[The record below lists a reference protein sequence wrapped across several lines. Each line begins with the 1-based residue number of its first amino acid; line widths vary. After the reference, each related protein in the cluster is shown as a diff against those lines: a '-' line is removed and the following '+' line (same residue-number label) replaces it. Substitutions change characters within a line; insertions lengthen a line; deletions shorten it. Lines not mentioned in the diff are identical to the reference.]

1 MSFLFPAA
9 LALAAAAI
17 VPLLIHL
24 WRRRLGAR
32 IDFPAARYLA
42 RAEREHSRRLR
53 LRNLL
58 LMLARVA
65 AVVLLAI
72 AAARPMTNVGS
83 VGHAPTALAIVL
95 DNSMSASLAAG
106 GTTTLARLTDAAR
119 RALDALDAGD
129 RAWLITAD
137 ARIHGGT
144 TADVRAALDRVE
156 PYGGASDMGRALS
169 LAREAALAA
178 REHTP
183 SVLVLTDAQAS
194 TWRGVGPVDGV
205 PLLILRMTPSDS
217 LRNRA
222 VIAAHAR
229 PRRWLPRGA
238 VDARVITSDSVAY
251 RATLTSAE
259 GVERTLARGVVGPDG
274 AVLVGAAPA
283 ERGWVTGAV
292 ELEPDE
298 LRMDDRR
305 WFATWVG
312 ERPRVAVDPTAGPF
326 ISRAVAVLGD
336 DGRVEPGPGGVLV
349 AGAEGARGGPALLF
363 APRDPVSLGAANR
376 ALAVR
381 GIGWRFG
388 PRTDRVEPVRGATLS
403 GVETR
408 YRYALQPVGT
418 AAAETLA
425 TVSGQPWI
433 VAGTDW
439 VLVASPMDT
448 VATTLPL
455 RAPFLPWLLDV
466 IAQRLAGA
474 PGEARDATP
483 GQRVEI
489 PSRALALDGSRE
501 RVRQAG
507 ASTIPAPDRAGAWRW
522 RDDAGNVVGVLVVN
536 PDTAE
541 SRLEWMDAAALAR
554 RTRARVEED
563 PGAAVRAALE
573 APGRRPIGGWLLV
586 LAAVALLAE
595 LMLARDAGSRERSR
609 PGLAEA
615 A

>member
-72 AAARPMTNVGS
+72 AAARPMTRVGR

-129 RAWLITAD
+129 RVWLITAGG
-137 ARIHGGT
+137 RITGGT
-144 TADVRAALDRVE
+144 IADVRGALDRVE
-156 PYGGASDMGRALS
+156 PYAGSPDLGRALS

-183 SVLVLTDAQAS
+183 SVLVLTDAQRS
-194 TWRGVGPVDGV
+194 TWQNVGALSGV
-205 PLLILRMTPSDS
+205 PFVILRVSPPDTI
-217 LRNRA
+217 RNRA
-222 VIAAHAR
+222 VLSAQAR

-238 VDARVITSDSVAY
+238 VDARVTTTDSVAY

-298 LRMDDRR
+298 LRADDRR

-312 ERPRVAVDPTAGPF
+312 ERPRVAVDASAGPF
-326 ISRAVAVLGD
+326 VSRAVGVLAD
-336 DGRVEPGPGGVLV
+336 DARGEAGPGGVVV
-349 AGAEGARGGPALLF
+349 AGAEGARSAAVLLF

-376 ALAVR
+376 ALAAR

-388 PRTDRVEPVRGATLS
+388 SRVERVEPVHGS
-403 GVETR
+403 GVAGIESR
-408 YRYALQPVGT
+408 YRYLLDRVG
-418 AAAETLA
+418 AAPADTLA
-425 TVSGQPWI
+425 TVRGQPWI
-433 VAGTDW
+433 VAGADW
-439 VLVASPMDT
+439 VLVASPADT
-448 VATTLPL
+448 AATTLPL
-455 RAPFLPWLLDV
+455 RAAFLPWLLDV
-466 IAQRLAGA
+466 ISQRLAGA
-474 PGEARDATP
+474 PGQAYDVLP

-489 PSRALALDGSRE
+489 PPNAVSLDGSRD
-501 RVRQAG
+501 RARQAG
-507 ASTIPAPDRAGAWRW
+507 ASTIVAPDRTGAWRW
-522 RDDAGNVVGVLVVN
+522 RDEAGNVVGVLLVN

-541 SRLEWMDAAALAR
+541 SRLEWTDAAALAR
-554 RTRARVEED
+554 STGARVEAD
-563 PGAAVRAALE
+563 QVVAVEAALE
-573 APGRRPIGGWLLV
+573 APGRRPIGGWLLA

-595 LMLARDAGSRERSR
+595 LMLARESGSRERAR
-609 PGLAEA
+609 PTVAEA

>member
-72 AAARPMTNVGS
+72 AAARPMTKVGR

-95 DNSMSASLAAG
+95 DNSMSASLAAA

-119 RALDALDAGD
+119 RAVDALDAGD
-129 RAWLITAD
+129 RVWLITAD
-137 ARIHGGT
+137 ARITGGT
-144 TADVRAALDRVE
+144 IADVRAALDRVE
-156 PYGGASDMGRALS
+156 PFAGRPELGRALS

-178 REHTP
+178 REHAA
-183 SVLVLTDAQAS
+183 SVLVLTDAQRS
-194 TWRGVGPVDGV
+194 TWENVGSTSGV
-205 PLLILRMTPSDS
+205 PLVVLRLTPPDS
-217 LRNRA
+217 IRNRA
-222 VIAAHAR
+222 VLTAQAR

-238 VDARVITSDSVAY
+238 VDARVTTTDSVAY

-259 GVERTLARGVVGPDG
+259 GAERTLARGVVGPDG
-274 AVLVGAAPA
+274 AVLVGAAPP

-298 LRMDDRR
+298 LRADDRR

-312 ERPRVAVDPTAGPF
+312 ERPRVAVDPSAGPF
-326 ISRAVAVLGD
+326 LSRAIAVLGD
-336 DGRVEPGPGGVLV
+336 DGRVEAGPDGVLV
-349 AGAEGARGGPALLF
+349 AGAEGARSAAVLLF

-381 GIGWRFG
+381 GIGWRLG
-388 PRTDRVEPVRGATLS
+388 SRVDRVEPVYGTGLS
-403 GVETR
+403 GIETR
-408 YRYALQPVGT
+408 YRYALQRVG
-418 AAAETLA
+418 ASPADTLA

-439 VLVASPMDT
+439 VLVASPADT
-448 VATTLPL
+448 AATTLPL
-455 RAPFLPWLLDV
+455 RAAFLPWLLDV
-466 IAQRLAGA
+466 ISQRLAGA
-474 PGEARDATP
+474 PGEARDVMP

-489 PSRALALDGSRE
+489 PPRAVSLDGARGG
-501 RVRQAG
+501 VRQAG
-507 ASTIPAPDRAGAWRW
+507 APTIVAPDRTGAWRW
-522 RDDAGNVVGVLVVN
+522 RDDAGNVVGVLLVN

-541 SRLEWMDAAALAR
+541 SRLEWVDAAALAR
-554 RTRARVEED
+554 STGARVESD
-563 PGAAVRAALE
+563 AVVAVGAALE

-595 LMLARDAGSRERSR
+595 LVLARESGSRERTK

>member
-1 MSFLFPAA
+1 VSFLLPAA

-65 AVVLLAI
+65 AVVLLAV
-72 AAARPMTNVGS
+72 AAARPMTKVGR

-129 RAWLITAD
+129 RVWLITAGG
-137 ARIHGGT
+137 RITAGT
-144 TADVRAALDRVE
+144 PADIRAALDRIE
-156 PYGGASDMGRALS
+156 PHAGKPEIGRALS
-169 LAREAALAA
+169 LAREAALTA

-183 SVLVLTDAQAS
+183 SVLALTDGQRS
-194 TWRGVGPVDGV
+194 TWQDVGSISGV
-205 PLLILRMTPSDS
+205 PLVMLRITPPDS
-217 LRNRA
+217 IRNRA
-222 VIAAHAR
+222 VLTALAR
-229 PRRWLPRGA
+229 PRRWLPRGT
-238 VDARVITSDSVAY
+238 VDARVTTADSVAY

-259 GVERTLARGVVGPDG
+259 GVERTLARGVVGPDD
-274 AVLVGAAPA
+274 AILVGAAPA

-312 ERPRVAVDPTAGPF
+312 ERPRVSVDPTAGAF
-326 ISRAVAVLGD
+326 VARAIAVLGD
-336 DGRVEPGPGGVLV
+336 DGRVEAGPGGVLV
-349 AGAEGARGGPALLF
+349 AGAEGARTAASLLF

-376 ALAVR
+376 ALAAR

-388 PRTDRVEPVRGATLS
+388 SRVDRLEPVRGAGLA
-403 GVETR
+403 GIETS
-408 YRYALQPVGT
+408 YRYALQPVG
-418 AAAETLA
+418 AAVAETLA

-439 VLVASPMDT
+439 VLVASPADT
-448 VATTLPL
+448 AATTLPL
-455 RAPFLPWLLDV
+455 RAAFLPWLLDV
-466 IAQRLAGA
+466 ISQRLAGA
-474 PGEARDATP
+474 PGEVREATP
-483 GQRVEI
+483 GERIEI
-489 PSRALALDGSRE
+489 PPRAVTLDGSRE
-501 RVRQAG
+501 RLRQAG
-507 ASTIPAPDRAGAWRW
+507 AATIAAPDRAGGWRW
-522 RDDAGNVVGVLVVN
+522 RDDAGNVVGVLLVN

-541 SRLEWMDAAALAR
+541 SRLEWMDAATLAR
-554 RTRARVEED
+554 STGARVEED
-563 PGAAVRAALE
+563 VTLAVRAALE
-573 APGRRPIGGWLLV
+573 APGRRPVGGWLLA
-586 LAAVALLAE
+586 LAAAALLAE
-595 LMLARDAGSRERSR
+595 LLLAREAGSRERAKPS
-609 PGLAEA
+609 LAEA